1 MTSTG
6 QDQGAA
12 VAATR
17 FVSSKDGTR
26 IAYDLIGDGQAALV
40 LVDGAFMNRS
50 FPNPISEE
58 LAARHTV
65 YRYDRRGRNESGDT
79 QPYAVAREVEDIE
92 ALIDEA
98 GGSACVF
105 GMSSGAVLA
114 LEAAASGLAIKKLAL
129 YEPPLLVD
137 GSRPPVPE
145 DYLQQV
151 KNAIARGS
159 PGDAVE
165 VFMTAAIGMPKEAV
179 SQIRNDPSWAA
190 LEAVAHTLA
199 YDGSIMEGLMLG
211 RPLPVDRVERW
222 SSINVPALVVDGGAS
237 WAFMRTGADAL
248 AEVLPQTERRTL
260 EGQSH
265 DVSADVLAPVLFE
278 FFGE

>member
-6 QDQGAA
+6 QDQGAT

-26 IAYDLIGDGQAALV
+26 IAYDRTGDGPALV

-50 FPNPISEE
+50 FPNPISEA

-79 QPYAVAREVEDIE
+79 QPYAVTREVEDIE

-114 LEAAASGLAIKKLAL
+114 LEAAASGLAIKKLAH

-137 GSRPPVPE
+137 NSRPPVP
-145 DYLQQV
+145 
-151 KNAIARGS
+151 RTTCS
-159 PGDAVE
+159 RSR
-165 VFMTAAIGMPKEAV
+165 T
-179 SQIRNDPSWAA
+179 
-190 LEAVAHTLA
+190 
-199 YDGSIMEGLMLG
+199 
-211 RPLPVDRVERW
+211 PLR
-222 SSINVPALVVDGGAS
+222 
-237 WAFMRTGADAL
+237 
-248 AEVLPQTERRTL
+248 AEVRATL
-260 EGQSH
+260 WRS
-265 DVSADVLAPVLFE
+265 S
-278 FFGE
+278 